1 MLEVIGDVQSA
12 AGFDKWVKAL
22 GHQNGRAIRGIY
34 GEAVATKRAAAAHGK
49 QVADAKL
56 GDIIET
62 GTYKGKQGV
71 DAQFGD
77 ELIVEAK
84 AWNSNPYSTVAKA
97 QAGLAKQL
105 EKHIETRIIPLI
117 DRSTGEFQGGVVPL
131 IHYEVG
137 GNVFNPTFVNNLNE
151 AFKKVVTEGKFKKQ
165 LEKAGFKFSEHFSM
179 NVFNLEI

>member
-1 MLEVIGDVQSA
+1 MSLLSS
-12 AGFDKWVKAL
+12 GFDKWVKAL

-34 GEAVATKRAAAAHGK
+34 GEAVATKKAAAAHGK

-84 AWNSNPYSTVAKA
+84 AWNSNPYATVAKA
-97 QAGLAKQL
+97 QEGLAKQL

-117 DRSTGEFQGGVVPL
+117 DSSTGKFKSGVTPN

-137 GNVFNPTFVNNLNE
+137 GNVFNPTFVSNLEE
-151 AFKKVVTEGKFKKQ
+151 ALKKVVTNGKYKKQ
-165 LEKAGFKFSEHFSM
+165 LERAGFNFDQHFSL